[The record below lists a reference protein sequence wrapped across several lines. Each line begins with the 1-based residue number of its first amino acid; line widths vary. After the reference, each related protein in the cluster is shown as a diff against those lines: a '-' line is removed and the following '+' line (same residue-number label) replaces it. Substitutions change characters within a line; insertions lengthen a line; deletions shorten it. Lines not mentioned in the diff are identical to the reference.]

1 MFLKMAPLSWF
12 AGVHKK
18 GETIFAENNWVLGL
32 SLEKKIFISTDWWS
46 FKATEISFFN
56 LMLYDLWERFQQEI
70 VHLQYKLFF
79 QFCVKMLYALFNY
92 GTSFFALNRLIR
104 YTKQR
109 GVFWIILS
117 YLIHILA
124 IHLCTTKIREL
135 TIQLIS

>member
-56 LMLYDLWERFQQEI
+56 LMLYDLWKRFQQEI
-70 VHLQYKLFF
+70 VHLQHKLFF
-79 QFCVKMLYALFNY
+79 NFVLKCYMHYSIMEQVFCFQ
-92 GTSFFALNRLIR
+92 SRLIR

-135 TIQLIS
+135 AIQLIS